1 MGIGNAENQTSH
13 DQSIIANSSNHCRT
27 AFDAVAQLYFI
38 HAFHIALRVNATIV
52 PGMNRGTN
60 NADESDSSSTRITTV
75 FGRIDLRQYLDR
87 LTDEGFERIHSRRS
101 IF

>member
-1 MGIGNAENQTSH
+1 MAEPCVEFFMKFNILTTDSHEGGLGTSLTPF
-13 DQSIIANSSNHCRT
+13 SIPSLLVLR
-27 AFDAVAQLYFI
+27 
-38 HAFHIALRVNATIV
+38 AL
-52 PGMNRGTN
+52 PG
-60 NADESDSSSTRITTV
+60 TRITTV